1 MFVEHIGKKGN
12 VLKRTTKISASINYR
27 FCTSCKSMF
36 TKNEIKHDEWPEDL
50 AEGMLWCGGCKRVI
64 SDIYFGR
71 KNSEKV

>member
-1 MFVEHIGKKGN
+1 
-12 VLKRTTKISASINYR
+12 
-27 FCTSCKSMF
+27 MF

-71 KNSEKV
+71 KNSEKSD